1 MTTPESTTETLTGVY
16 VGQVVS
22 NYPIVANVPTGG
34 KTPPDAPTFAP
45 DTGGML
51 TDVTFGGPWVAS
63 DTTPGLF
70 NASVGFTISTLGSN
84 NGTTVL
90 SALLDGVDEPPNS
103 DLTVIATTR
112 PTDQLAWG
120 NPAQAVITG

>member
-1 MTTPESTTETLTGVY
+1 MNPESTTTTLTGVY
-16 VGQVVS
+16 VGQTVS
-22 NYPIVANVPTGG
+22 NFPVAANVPTGG
-34 KTPPDAPTFAP
+34 KSPPDAPTFGP

-51 TDVTFGGPWVAS
+51 TGVTFNGPWEAS

-70 NASVGFTISTLGSN
+70 TASASFTISSLGSN

-90 SALLDGVDEPPNS
+90 PMLLDGVDEPPNS
-103 DLTVIATTR
+103 DLTVVATAR